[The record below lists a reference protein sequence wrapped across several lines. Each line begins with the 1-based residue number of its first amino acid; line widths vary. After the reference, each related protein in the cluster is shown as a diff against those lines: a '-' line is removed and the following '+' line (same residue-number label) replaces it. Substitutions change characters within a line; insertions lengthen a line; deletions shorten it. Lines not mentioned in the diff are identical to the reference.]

1 MLQIKKQVGL
11 RTKFNFSTSMMAQR
25 LIHQYVIGLLKIKAR
40 YIVDVSLSL
49 SLSRSRSRPRRIKL
63 SSIETRREEG
73 RNEAKTTSRSLPFL
87 SLSQKKERKRERER
101 GWSFSR
107 KKKYR
112 ALIFVARVNTR
123 NRVSALFRID
133 RNYTDYPWRACMSGH
148 FEHKLR
154 SRSPRYVPASR
165 RPEIKEI
172 AASTWPS

>member
-1 MLQIKKQVGL
+1 
-11 RTKFNFSTSMMAQR
+11 MMAQR
-25 LIHQYVIGLLKIKAR
+25 LIHRYVIGLLKIKAR
-40 YIVDVSLSL
+40 YRRRPSLSL
-49 SLSRSRSRPRRIKL
+49 SLSRSRSRRIKL

-73 RNEAKTTSRSLPFL
+73 RNERRQPDL
-87 SLSQKKERKRERER
+87 SLFQKKEREREDEGDR
-101 GWSFSR
+101 SHV
-107 KKKYR
+107 KKVR

-165 RPEIKEI
+165 RAEIKEI
-172 AASTWPS
+172 AAST

>member
-25 LIHQYVIGLLKIKAR
+25 LIHRYVIGLLKIKAR
-40 YIVDVSLSL
+40 YRRRPSLSL
-49 SLSRSRSRPRRIKL
+49 FLSLSISL
-63 SSIETRREEG
+63 SKNKVVVDRNETRG
-73 RNEAKTTSRSLPFL
+73 RKERAKTTRSLPFP
-87 SLSQKKERKRERER
+87 EERERER
-101 GWSFSR
+101 ENEGDRSHV
-107 KKKYR
+107 KKVR

-165 RPEIKEI
+165 RAEIKEI
-172 AASTWPS
+172 AAST